1 MGNPNNGGKPT
12 THQRDLAK
20 LPRALTPLIERPQWC
35 VWRWTQQ
42 QNGRWQKPPF
52 MAKQPERHAST
63 SDPATWCEYKTAL
76 ATAQAG
82 DADGITYMLTEN
94 DPFAAID
101 LDHCR
106 DAYLC
111 SIDIWAQNFL
121 DTARD
126 SYAEVTPSGTGC
138 RIWGLAAGDPL
149 HKKFTLVIDG
159 KEITAE
165 LFRRARKAL
174 TVTGYRLNTNR
185 ALANIDRVID
195 WGVKWGERRKA
206 AVMDAAA
213 LSSGNGFGRGGC
225 KYSMDQIELIVRN
238 GAPADAN
245 RSAVFHSI
253 VGHYLGCGW
262 SPEQIHQHLAQFP
275 EGVGGRY
282 LHEERLAGEIARS
295 AGKYTAR
302 ELPLLE
308 TNLSWINGW

>member
-1 MGNPNNGGKPT
+1 
-12 THQRDLAK
+12 
-20 LPRALTPLIERPQWC
+20 
-35 VWRWTQQ
+35 
-42 QNGRWQKPPF
+42 
-52 MAKQPERHAST
+52 
-63 SDPATWCEYKTAL
+63 
-76 ATAQAG
+76 
-82 DADGITYMLTEN
+82 ITYILTEN

-111 SIDIWAQNFL
+111 SIDIWTQNFL

-149 HKKFTLVIDG
+149 HKKFTLAIDG
-159 KEITAE
+159 KEIAAE
-165 LFRRARKAL
+165 LFRRTRKAL

-185 ALANIDRVID
+185 ELANIDRVID

-213 LSSGNGFGRGGC
+213 LSSGNGFDSSGC

-238 GAPADAN
+238 GAPAGAN
-245 RSAVFHSI
+245 RSDVFHTI

-262 SPEQIHQHLAQFP
+262 STDHIHEHLAQFP

-282 LHEERLAGEIARS
+282 LHGERLAGEIARS
-295 AGKYTAR
+295 ASKYAAR
-302 ELPLLE
+302 ELPQA
-308 TNLSWINGW
+308 NGNGGWV